1 MAKIYLIRHGESI
14 ANTKGIYQG
23 QTYDTPLS
31 VLGMRQARAVA
42 KRLKHEQIAAMYVSP
57 LTRTKQTAQEIFQ
70 YHDTLPMLIN
80 PAIIETNHGAWE
92 GKPVAYIQKRWPD
105 MYQTWVTRPA
115 DIAFPGGETF
125 DEIERRVTRWWDD
138 FVRTVKGIVV
148 VVSHDNII
156 RILLVHLLR
165 MDRNALWTFE
175 LQPTGITTIKLLG
188 NKIVVACLNDINHLE
203 GLEANLANH
212 AL

>member
-23 QTYDTPLS
+23 QTYNTDLS
-31 VLGMRQARAVA
+31 PLGMKQAHAVG

-57 LTRTKQTAQEIFQ
+57 LTRTKQTALEIFQ
-70 YHDTLPMLIN
+70 YHDTLPMVTS

-92 GKPVAYIQKRWPD
+92 GKSVSYIQKRWPD
-105 MYQTWVTRPA
+105 MYQTWLTHPA

-125 DEIERRVTRWWDD
+125 DEIEKRVTRWWDD
-138 FVRTVKGIVV
+138 FVRTVKGTVV

-156 RILLVHLLR
+156 RILLVHLLH
-165 MDRNALWTFE
+165 MDGNALWTFE
-175 LQPTGITTIKLLG
+175 LQPTGITTID
-188 NKIVVACLNDINHLE
+188 VVGKTVVVCINDTNHLG